1 MKKTALKALVV
12 LSVIAAGAGF
22 LSMVP
27 IRYAVE
33 YPGWVALGSGAYIIG
48 VCFALSSWRQ
58 YRRQP

>member
-1 MKKTALKALVV
+1 MKRAVMKALGV
-12 LSVIAAGAGF
+12 LFVIAAGGGV